1 MKGNYRIKRMTEII
15 VAIAIMITRPT
26 TAFPRLLRIGTPPF
40 NRAGKKRI
48 RPKTR
53 ISDAGNLIS
62 NSVDD
67 TGKNDK

>member
-1 MKGNYRIKRMTEII
+1 MKGNHRIKRMTEIML
-15 VAIAIMITRPT
+15 AIAIMIIRPT

-40 NRAGKKRI
+40 NRPIGRRI

-53 ISDAGNLIS
+53 INDAGNIIS